1 MRPQRRKMRQGL
13 RREASCG
20 DYRGCGG
27 DRTALR
33 MEENKVVLRWKEKE
47 HTEPG
52 STRPVFLL
60 REISYL
66 GLQILPYFPSLNPHL
81 NPKNCIVKIDSCPS
95 SFSRGDNAIILSFS
109 TLHLPHPHTH
119 TQVYIF

>member
-1 MRPQRRKMRQGL
+1 MRRAAETTEG
-13 RREASCG
+13 A
-20 DYRGCGG
+20 GG

-109 TLHLPHPHTH
+109 TLLIASHALATYWTWQFSYVQHLAA
-119 TQVYIF
+119 